1 MSQDVP
7 SGSEPRDI
15 PLIQLGASSEG
26 PSTTPS
32 PEDRQVL
39 PNGSAPPISD
49 EAPTNSGQPQQNGPA
64 DPINLAFVKREPA
77 IATAYWP
84 TEADIIG
91 VPAIYGHPENTW
103 TPRAKYFQDDLDVP
117 PAISEVKRKLLE
129 LAPLTAA
136 FSAPPQKSPTS
147 QSGRD
152 KPEPCWLTRGIRDH
166 KQLQKARVLLY
177 DHGAPEDDHTLKGLA
192 TRLLKSIKDLR
203 AKEESRP
210 IFFVCH
216 STGGI
221 IVKMAL
227 ALARRSKEFRP
238 ILGDCYG
245 VTFFAT
251 PHRGSSYLSMP
262 VFSDTI
268 TEIMRLSWPLPEAIA
283 SRLSLNNG
291 LLLEIDNDFKELATD
306 FHIWSFFE
314 TVDSDLTNPD
324 LIESERFPFHA
335 PITSI
340 KSALLNLR
348 HEVVYPLLSDH
359 AQCASFD
366 SDNAQTKSSYL
377 EELARA
383 VKKSC
388 ELSKTKHVEM
398 SLESRVQVEVNGFY
412 EGDLTAGDDQAPI
425 RVWSTNRPL
434 SDFKEYGPAQLL
446 RDRLAEVNLPPT
458 KHLRHQTRAPS
469 LLPKRQTEPK
479 DTPTFSSNPFSFLA
493 GSSSKISQSPH
504 SRRHRRA
511 KSKDSSGSRARQR
524 DPVFN
529 NAEGLSAEAET
540 STRSN
545 RSRSKSATRKPERI
559 IVRERQSRPESDNAL
574 GITTPA
580 GPPTISEPVP
590 EGAISTSEFDPSQ
603 TASSLP
609 AQPFLLSPMNLHR
622 TPSPSRGRRRSESA
636 VNAASLATFTKPDV
650 SKQRLVWIH
659 VPYNNPSW
667 VKDIMTRIS
676 AEKGRTSYERLLN
689 AENWQSKHVRG
700 RHAEH
705 HSCFVKPGCSFLR
718 PHDPT
723 SPSASPN
730 RRGSPNGK
738 PIQMC
743 LFLPF
748 LHFDTY
754 KALVGR
760 RKLIK
765 QRVKQGRSRPVPQ
778 SVAKMDSLELKIL
791 WQFLGHDPPI
801 NSRRTLDQFGYP
813 GLLDTR
819 ARDDDQMLYKMTK
832 QRVPHSNHGHDTEY
846 EKPASQKI
854 GNENGELVDDPEGE
868 SEESESETGDDDSD
882 DDILDGNVLMVDQ
895 VWLWVLDNET
905 TLSFF
910 PKRETRA
917 TDGRL
922 FQQADLRNS
931 IFNEVNADLTSRCEN
946 SWDLAALIALHA
958 VTVLCERSSHPDLEI
973 FRIFEEAISILTE
986 KMTTSFKRFRA
997 RGFRDK
1003 AIDQDDAIRTTNIRA
1018 KHKREG
1024 AIAEKQNRENTSA
1037 LLELRDIEDE
1047 LKTLETLFTDQKKAI
1062 DAMIDAYKSND
1073 LARLTTNGLP
1083 FLRQAA
1089 TKLDE
1094 YKHQVAKM
1102 IDSVRSTRDDFD
1114 KLLGMVQRQAQV
1126 DEVRLARL
1134 QADLASAQSRSVM
1147 IFTVFTVIF
1156 LPLTFFTGLFGMN
1169 TREWGGGTF
1178 LTLKTIGIIAIPS
1191 SFVIITLALIV
1202 AWSTR
1207 MRHVFNIIAHSVND
1221 LYCITKKGFTNIL
1234 IKISTTP
1241 ITDKEERKRSIEAKK
1256 KKKRAKREV
1265 SWLDEDFWEDH
1276 KVGREENYRLPLQ
1289 NRKSVSLAR
1298 RNMVMGGE
1306 MRIDDGGLGRD
1317 GGGPGGKR
1325 GGRKRGRG
1333 RG

>member
-1 MSQDVP
+1 MSQGVT
-7 SGSEPRDI
+7 SGSEPQDI
-15 PLIQLGASSEG
+15 PLIQLGASSKV
-26 PSTTPS
+26 PSTAPS
-32 PEDRQVL
+32 PEDDQVL
-39 PNGSAPPISD
+39 REENAPPIPEDPLVSLR
-49 EAPTNSGQPQQNGPA
+49 QPQPNGTT

-77 IATAYWP
+77 IATKYWP

-91 VPAIYGHPENTW
+91 VPAIYGHPEKTW
-103 TPRAKYFQDDLDVP
+103 TPRAKYFQDDLGALPV
-117 PAISEVKRKLLE
+117 ISEVQRKLLE
-129 LAPLTAA
+129 LAPVNAA
-136 FSAPPQKSPTS
+136 FSSPPQKSPAS
-147 QSGRD
+147 QSGQD
-152 KPEPCWLTRGIRDH
+152 KLEPCWLTRGIRGH
-166 KQLQKARVLLY
+166 EQLQKARVLLY

-192 TRLLKSIKDLR
+192 IRLLKSIKDLR

-210 IFFVCH
+210 IFFICH

-221 IVKMAL
+221 VVKMAL
-227 ALARRSKEFRP
+227 ALARKSSEFRP
-238 ILGDCYG
+238 IVGDCYG

-262 VFSDTI
+262 IFSDTI
-268 TEIMRLSWPLPEAIA
+268 TEIMRLSWPLPEAIT
-283 SRLSLNNG
+283 SRLSLNNS
-291 LLLEIDNDFKELATD
+291 LLLEIDSDFKELATD
-306 FHIWSFFE
+306 LHIWSFFE

-324 LIESERFPFHA
+324 LVESERFPFHA

-366 SDNAQTKSSYL
+366 SENAQTKASYL
-377 EELARA
+377 GELARA
-383 VKKSC
+383 VKKAC
-388 ELSKTKHVEM
+388 ELSKTKHIEM

-412 EGDLTAGDDQAPI
+412 EGDLTAGDELAPI

-434 SDFKEYGPAQLL
+434 KDFKEYGPAQLL

-469 LLPKRQTEPK
+469 LLSKRQTEPK
-479 DTPTFSSNPFSFLA
+479 DTPTISSNPFSFLA
-493 GSSSKISQSPH
+493 GNANNISAQNPH
-504 SRRHRRA
+504 GKRHRRA
-511 KSKDSSGSRARQR
+511 KSKDGFRSRSKRQ
-524 DPVFN
+524 DHVFD
-529 NAEGLSAEAET
+529 NAEGLSTEVES

-545 RSRSKSATRKPERI
+545 FSRSKSATRRPERI
-559 IVRERQSRPESDNAL
+559 IVRETQFRPASDNAL
-574 GITTPA
+574 GITTSA
-580 GPPTISEPVP
+580 GPPTISEPAP
-590 EGAISTSEFDPSQ
+590 EGKASISEFNPSQ
-603 TASSLP
+603 TASSMP
-609 AQPFLLSPMNLHR
+609 TQPFLLSPMNLHR

-636 VNAASLATFTKPDV
+636 VNATSLATFTKPDV
-650 SKQRLVWIH
+650 SKQKLVWIH

-667 VKDIMTRIS
+667 VKDIMIRIS
-676 AEKGRTSYERLLN
+676 AEKGQTSYERLLSV
-689 AENWQSKHVRG
+689 EHWQSKHVRG

-738 PIQMC
+738 PIQMS

-754 KALVGR
+754 RALVRR

-778 SVAKMDSLELKIL
+778 SVAKMDSLELQVL

-832 QRVPHSNHGHDTEY
+832 QRLPHSIRDHDTEG
-846 EKPASQKI
+846 ERRTSQKL
-854 GNENGELVDDPEGE
+854 GNDSGEFIDDPEVG
-868 SEESESETGDDDSD
+868 SEGSESETGDDDSD
-882 DDILDGNVLMVDQ
+882 NDILDGNVLMVDQ

-905 TLSFF
+905 VLSFF

-931 IFNEVNADLTSRCEN
+931 VFNEVNADLTSRCEN

-958 VTVLCERSSHPDLEI
+958 VTVLCEHSSHPDLEI

-1003 AIDQDDAIRTTNIRA
+1003 AIDQDDSIRTTNIRA

-1062 DAMIDAYKSND
+1062 DAMIDAYKSNE
-1073 LARLTTNGLP
+1073 LAKHTTNGLP
-1083 FLRQAA
+1083 FLHQAA

-1094 YKHQVAKM
+1094 YKHQAAKM

-1178 LTLKTIGIIAIPS
+1178 LTLKTIGVIAIPS

-1207 MRHVFNIIAHSVND
+1207 MRRIFNIIAHTVSK
-1221 LYCITKKGFTNIL
+1221 LYRITKKGFTNIL
-1234 IKISTTP
+1234 IKIFTRP
-1241 ITDKEERKRSIEAKK
+1241 ITNKEQRKRSIEAKK
-1256 KKKRAKREV
+1256 KKKRAKREA

-1289 NRKSVSLAR
+1289 
-1298 RNMVMGGE
+1298 
-1306 MRIDDGGLGRD
+1306 
-1317 GGGPGGKR
+1317 
-1325 GGRKRGRG
+1325 
-1333 RG
+1333 